1 VVEVEA
7 QRQLELQYRL
17 KVGMAVAE
25 LLHPLAEQAF
35 YMLAG
40 VEGRVLLILLVREP
54 LAGVMARVPE
64 VATQCRGVTQQQILV
79 AAAVAG
85 QVMLQ

>member
-1 VVEVEA
+1 VELPQPLVDQA
-7 QRQLELQYRL
+7 
-17 KVGMAVAE
+17 
-25 LLHPLAEQAF
+25 LHMQ
-35 YMLAG
+35 AG

-54 LAGVMARVPE
+54 LAGVMARMPE
-64 VATQCRGVTQQQILV
+64 VAAHCRGVTQQQILA